1 MCLLVKQPASTEF
14 TQDFIEDVYNKNKDG
29 FGIMYAEDGKLH
41 VYKCLPTSGKDM
53 YEFYMAHGQGR
64 DCIWHARMQTH
75 GDIDLDNCHP
85 YKVTDEIWLAHN
97 GVLSTGNAADK
108 SKSDTW
114 HFIHNVLKPALSFDP
129 DLMLDPSWQEMIG
142 HIIGGGNKFGLV
154 RADGEMVIINERSG
168 VNFVG
173 AWLSNTYAWSTT
185 KFGFRS
191 SYQTQGYGGYSSYG
205 QGQSTYGA
213 RSLWEDEGGA
223 YSDWWSRSQNK
234 IEGKTAIAGT
244 TVNTKYT
251 EEEAAQDPDGSNAV
265 DLTPTQ
271 IRPMIRAAF
280 NVWMRN
286 GLAGVE
292 HWCKQVPHKAAA
304 ILGYWYRDID
314 DLPKLVEDDPEEAAV
329 WIEDLFRTDSVT
341 PTMLN

>member
-1 MCLLVKQPASTEF
+1 MCLLVKQPAATAF

-29 FGIMYAEDGKLH
+29 FGIMYAEEGKIH

-53 YEFYMAHGQGR
+53 YDFYLAHGEGR

-97 GVLSTGNAADK
+97 GILSTGNASDK

-114 HFIHNVLKPALSFDP
+114 HFIRNVIKPALTADP
-129 DLMLDPSWQEMIG
+129 SLMTDKSWQEMIG

-191 SYQTQGYGGYSSYG
+191 SYQSQGYTGQSSYG
-205 QGQSTYGA
+205 SSGYGPGYGS
-213 RSLWEDEGGA
+213 RTLWDQNESYGDWWNKQYVKEEDKAAVKAYVEEEGEDEKGLTA
-223 YSDWWSRSQNK
+223 S
-234 IEGKTAIAGT
+234 EAIA
-244 TVNTKYT
+244 
-251 EEEAAQDPDGSNAV
+251 
-265 DLTPTQ
+265 LTPQ
-271 IRPMIRAAF
+271 DIRPMIRAAF

-304 ILGYWYRDID
+304 ILGYWYSDIE
-314 DLPKLVEDDPEEAAV
+314 DLPALVEDDPEEAAV

-341 PTMLN
+341 PSMLN